1 MGNKVRKLNE
11 TEMSQVSGGAG
22 MTGKVVDIQIVDK
35 SGIVV
40 GSYTSEEEAME
51 EFAKYGTGYQIK
63 KIIR

>member
-1 MGNKVRKLNE
+1 MGNEVRKLNE

-63 KIIR
+63 RIIR

>member
-1 MGNKVRKLNE
+1 MGNEERKLNE

-40 GSYTSEEEAME
+40 GSYTSEEEAVE
-51 EFAKYGTGYQIK
+51 EFAKYGVGYQIK